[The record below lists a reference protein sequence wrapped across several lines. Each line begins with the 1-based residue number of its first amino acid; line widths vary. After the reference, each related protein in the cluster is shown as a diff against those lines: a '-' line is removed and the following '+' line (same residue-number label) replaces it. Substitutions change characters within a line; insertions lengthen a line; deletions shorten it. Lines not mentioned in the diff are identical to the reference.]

1 METWQLLILPI
12 VGLAAGVLGGLLGV
26 GGSVVM
32 IPAMVL
38 LLGQG
43 LTPGYDQ
50 HLYQAAAMLV
60 NVAIA
65 GPAAYRHAKAGA
77 VMRAVVIALVPG
89 ALLGIVLGVLL
100 SNTALFAGPDGVLW
114 LQRAFGAFAAYVAL
128 LNARKWWQAQHETN
142 SRRATLVGSA
152 AEPPVQD
159 QAKPPVT
166 RTAPVGLATG
176 LIAGLL
182 GIGGGALAVPLQQL
196 ALKLDLR
203 NCIANSAMTI
213 TVTAGIGA
221 AIKLATLDQ
230 HGSNVTN
237 AWLLFAC
244 LAPTGVVGSLLGAKL
259 THRLPTTHVRLAFV
273 LLMAVVSIRLL
284 AG

>member
-1 METWQLLILPI
+1 METWHLITLPV

-43 LTPGYDQ
+43 LTPGFDQ

-77 VMRAVVIALVPG
+77 VMRAVVVALVPG
-89 ALLGIVLGVLL
+89 ALIGIVLGVLL
-100 SNTALFAGPDGVLW
+100 SNTALFAGPEGVLW

-128 LNARKWWQAQHETN
+128 LNARKWWRA
-142 SRRATLVGSA
+142 RRAANSPRATPAESA
-152 AEPPVQD
+152 AETLLPVQ
-159 QAKPPVT
+159 ALPPA
-166 RTAPVGLATG
+166 RTGALGLAMG
-176 LIAGLL
+176 VVAGLL

-196 ALKLDLR
+196 ALRLPLR
-203 NCIANSAMTI
+203 NCIANSSLTI
-213 TVTAGIGA
+213 TATAGIGA
-221 AIKLATLDQ
+221 AIKLLTLDQ
-230 HGSNVTN
+230 HGASIGD

-244 LAPTGVVGSLLGAKL
+244 LAPTAIVGSLIGARL
-259 THRLPTTHVRLAFV
+259 THRLPTGQVRLAFV
-273 LLMAVVSIRLL
+273 ALMAVVALRLL
-284 AG
+284 MG

>member
-1 METWQLLILPI
+1 METWQLLILPV
-12 VGLAAGVLGGLLGV
+12 VGFAAGVLGGLLGV

-32 IPAMVL
+32 IPAMVM

-60 NVAIA
+60 NLAIA

-89 ALLGIVLGVLL
+89 ALIGIVLGVLL
-100 SNTALFAGPDGVLW
+100 SNAPLFAGPDGVLW

-128 LNARKWWQAQHETN
+128 LNARKWWQARTDTN
-142 SRRATLVGSA
+142 SPRATPARPA
-152 AEPPVQD
+152 AENARFERQPPF
-159 QAKPPVT
+159 T
-166 RTAPVGLATG
+166 RSAPVGLATG
-176 LIAGLL
+176 LVAGLL
-182 GIGGGALAVPLQQL
+182 GIGGGALAVPLQQI
-196 ALKLDLR
+196 ALKLRLR

-221 AIKLATLDQ
+221 AIKLITLDQ
-230 HGSNVTN
+230 HGGRVID
-237 AWLLFAC
+237 AWVLFAC
-244 LAPTGVVGSLLGAKL
+244 LAPTGIAGSLLGAQL
-259 THRLPTTHVRLAFV
+259 THHLPTRQVRLAFV

-284 AG
+284 LG